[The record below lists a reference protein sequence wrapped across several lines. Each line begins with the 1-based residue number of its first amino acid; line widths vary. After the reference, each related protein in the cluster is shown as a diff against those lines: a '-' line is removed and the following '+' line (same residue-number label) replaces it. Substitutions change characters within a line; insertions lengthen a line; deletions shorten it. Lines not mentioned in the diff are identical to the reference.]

1 MFHLPKTATAPFCPS
16 EVAGSVFVAST
27 DSFWKKASRFAG
39 PGLLISV
46 GYMDPGNWATAINAG
61 SVYGYSLLFV
71 VVLSSLAA
79 IVLQCLSLRLGIA
92 SGKDLAVLCRE
103 NYSPPVAFVLWIL
116 AEIAIIACDLAEVL
130 GCALAFKLLIN
141 VSLPVGVLLT
151 AFDTLLILGLKG
163 QGFRKVEAIVLAL
176 ILTIAGC
183 LFTQLVFINPDWQ
196 AVLHGAIPSIDA
208 LSTRDALYLAIGI
221 LGATVMPHNLYLHS
235 SIVQTRRVAKDE
247 PSRRE
252 AIRFA
257 SLDTVVSLMLALLVN
272 GAILVL
278 AAAAFHATGNTSV
291 TEIDQAY
298 HLLDPIAGTAAAGI
312 LFGLGLLAAGQ
323 SSTFTGTI
331 AGQVIMEGFLK
342 LKIACWKRRV
352 ITRALALVPAFV
364 GVIVLGENSV
374 GRLLVLSQVVL
385 SMQLPF
391 VMYPLLR
398 LTGRV
403 DIMGGFVNAAWLK
416 VLAWSLFAVISAA
429 NVWLVLQA
437 FGLG

>member
-1 MFHLPKTATAPFCPS
+1 
-16 EVAGSVFVAST
+16 
-27 DSFWKKASRFAG
+27 
-39 PGLLISV
+39 
-46 GYMDPGNWATAINAG
+46 
-61 SVYGYSLLFV
+61 
-71 VVLSSLAA
+71 
-79 IVLQCLSLRLGIA
+79 
-92 SGKDLAVLCRE
+92 
-103 NYSPPVAFVLWIL
+103 
-116 AEIAIIACDLAEVL
+116 
-130 GCALAFKLLIN
+130 
-141 VSLPVGVLLT
+141 
-151 AFDTLLILGLKG
+151 
-163 QGFRKVEAIVLAL
+163 
-176 ILTIAGC
+176 
-183 LFTQLVFINPDWQ
+183 
-196 AVLHGAIPSIDA
+196 
-208 LSTRDALYLAIGI
+208 
-221 LGATVMPHNLYLHS
+221 MPHNLYLHS